1 MAKVWN
7 IKEYDEEVVL
17 EYCKRYNIS
26 KVLAI
31 LLINRNISIDD
42 AEKYLNI
49 SLDDLYDPFLMKDM
63 DILVDR
69 VLKAKE
75 NNEKIMI
82 YGDYDVDGVT
92 SITVLYSFLKE
103 IGIDADYYLPDRM
116 EEGYGLNKD
125 ALKHIKDSG
134 YSLVITVDCGISAIE
149 ELDYAKE
156 IGLEVCIT
164 DHHECG
170 QKLPNALA
178 VVNPKRED
186 CNYSYTMLAGVGVAF
201 KVITALSIKLGLD
214 KEFYLKYIDIV
225 AVGTIADIVPLLD
238 ENRIIA
244 KIGIEKI
251 KTTKNEGLKA
261 LIRVAGIKNID
272 STSISFG
279 IAPRINASGRM
290 ADAKVAVKLLLST
303 NPMEANSLAEL
314 LDSQNK
320 ERQMVEKKILEEVV
334 EKIEKEKL
342 YNRKSLVIAG
352 KGWHQGVIGI
362 VASKVAEKYLKPVI
376 LITYEDSIAKG
387 SGRTPYGISLYEA
400 LEKCKDVLI
409 QFGGHELAAGVTLDK
424 DKIEEFRDRF
434 DAAILEIQKED
445 LEAVIDIDLEITKQD
460 ISTSEPLPNTLIEVY
475 NENDELVYSGRTDN
489 EGKITI
495 EDLKYGKYYFI
506 EKEAPEGYTL
516 NNEKMYFE
524 ILEDGEIVKAT
535 MVDEKEVIEVPNT
548 LANIDSI
555 IIPIGIIK
563 IDNIFNI
570 LTNEFITT
578 ELTSFFIFA
587 SFVILDT

>member
-1 MAKVWN
+1 MAKIWN
-7 IKEYDEEVVL
+7 IKKCNEEDVNA
-17 EYCKRYNIS
+17 YCNKYSIS
-26 KVLAI
+26 KILAT
-31 LLINRNISIDD
+31 LLINRNIGIDD
-42 AEKYLNI
+42 AEKYLNVT
-49 SLDDLYDPFLMKDM
+49 LDDLYDPFLMKDM
-63 DILVDR
+63 NILVDR
-69 VLKAKE
+69 VLISRDNK
-75 NNEKIMI
+75 EKIMI

-103 IGIDADYYLPDRM
+103 IGIDVDYYLPDRM

-125 ALKHIKDSG
+125 ALKRIKEKG
-134 YSLVITVDCGISAIE
+134 YSLVITVDCGISAVE

-170 QKLPNALA
+170 EKLPDAYA

-186 CNYSYTMLAGVGVAF
+186 CIYPYKMLAGVGVAF
-201 KVITALSIKLGLD
+201 KVITAISIKLGLD
-214 KEFYLKYIDIV
+214 KASYLKYLDIV

-244 KIGIEKI
+244 KIGIERI
-251 KTTKNEGLKA
+251 KVTKNEGLKA
-261 LIRVAGIKNID
+261 LIRVAGIKNLD

-303 NPMEANSLAEL
+303 NSMEANALAEL

-320 ERQMVEKKILEEVV
+320 ERQMVEKKILQEVV
-334 EKIEKEKL
+334 DKIEKEKL
-342 YNRKSLVIAG
+342 YERKSLVVAG

-376 LITYEDSIAKG
+376 LITYEDSVAKG

-424 DKIEEFRDRF
+424 DRIEEFRDKF
-434 DAAILEIQKED
+434 EEAILQIQKDD
-445 LEAVIDIDLEITKQD
+445 LEAIIDIDLEITKQD
-460 ISTSEPLPNTLIEVY
+460 ILNGIVTLNEKLLPFGQKNSEPVYLYRNLKVNALSTLKDDKHLKLGLKDDNFGVDAIGFSQGY
-475 NENDELVYSGRTDN
+475 RRDELKLGDRIDVVG
-489 EGKITI
+489 TI
-495 EDLKYGKYYFI
+495 GL
-506 EKEAPEGYTL
+506 
-516 NNEKMYFE
+516 
-524 ILEDGEIVKAT
+524 
-535 MVDEKEVIEVPNT
+535 
-548 LANIDSI
+548 
-555 IIPIGIIK
+555 
-563 IDNIFNI
+563 
-570 LTNEFITT
+570 NEFRNQKNIQIVLKDFKKVL
-578 ELTSFFIFA
+578 ESK
-587 SFVILDT
+587 